1 MTAWKLPLTILGNE
15 DAPALVLGHSLGSS
29 HDMWESVIPLIRDD
43 FYVVLY
49 DLPGHGGTPIAPV
62 DRELKMTDIVEAL
75 LGALDDHGVDTFHC
89 AGLSLGGMVAMAT
102 AITHPQ
108 RVRSLTVMSAGPING
123 QPDQWYDKA
132 GAVRRDGTAS
142 LVDATFE
149 RWFMPEFASGEGADR
164 VEAIRR
170 IFENCDDEG
179 YAQCCEVLASTDMRG
194 DVASIHTPTLLI
206 SAEEDGSLNWAGA
219 DELAR
224 TIRSGG
230 ATVQVARIP
239 QARHMSAVEK
249 PELVARALKGLVD

>member
-1 MTAWKLPLTILGNE
+1 
-15 DAPALVLGHSLGSS
+15 
-29 HDMWESVIPLIRDD
+29 RDD
-43 FYVVLY
+43 FYIVLY

-62 DRELKMTDIVEAL
+62 DRELKMTDVVEAL